1 MLLSLF
7 CSLSYP
13 AENRWTSA
21 PGGFMVSPSN
31 LSKTFF
37 CPNAKACPGGL
48 GFKSC
53 GICGGGKGTDATNYL
68 KYLIFNHIWDDDDD
82 DDHDPNQR
90 KFRGWGK
97 LTHQGTVYALR
108 WFLPSPY
115 GRRYACN
122 VHANVC
128 WWLRWRW
135 LRQLQPGEGMAQGV
149 S

>member
-1 MLLSLF
+1 
-7 CSLSYP
+7 
-13 AENRWTSA
+13 
-21 PGGFMVSPSN
+21 MVSPSN

-68 KYLIFNHIWDDDDD
+68 KYLIFNHIWDDDGDD
-82 DDHDPNQR
+82 DDDDDHDHDHDHDDDDDDHDHDHDHDPNQR

-128 WWLRWRW
+128 
-135 LRQLQPGEGMAQGV
+135 
-149 S
+149 